1 MKKLIFILFIFS
13 MFLLPSVVYASD
25 ESIPPEVDQSWLAE
39 YYEENIKPQLATL
52 IVASIGAF
60 GGVGG
65 IITFAF
71 RYIKKNTKNA
81 IDSLKINKEERDRLN
96 EWNEKIF
103 NTVENMV
110 KEKLEPF
117 IKQVDTLLEENKH
130 LAEENQKL
138 TEHIQEQYKVVNNK
152 LDDTIKVLRIAFIND
167 EGLVKRGQAT
177 QIKRVIGNGKN

>member
-1 MKKLIFILFIFS
+1 MKKLIFIIFIFS

-25 ESIPPEVDQSWLAE
+25 ESIPPEVNQSWLAE

-138 TEHIQEQYKVVNNK
+138 TEHIQEQYEVVNNK
-152 LDDTIKVLRIAFIND
+152 LDNTIKVLRIAFIND

>member
-1 MKKLIFILFIFS
+1 MKKLIFILCIFS
-13 MFLLPSVVYASD
+13 MLLLPGVVYASETTQD
-25 ESIPPEVDQSWLAE
+25 EVEQSWLAE

-138 TEHIQEQYKVVNNK
+138 TEHIQEQYKVVNKK
-152 LDDTIKVLRIAFIND
+152 LDNTIEVLRIAFIND